1 MASTEGEFEVQLS
14 AEERELLLRARE
26 QRRAEGVPEA
36 LRQRLLQRAL
46 EDVAGAERGLAGS
59 AAGASSLLPGAGL
72 DGPAVAA
79 TELVVVPQWTW
90 RSTVQLVTLAA
101 CAVLLLFGAR
111 RLLWSWLDTRK
122 PQPEA
127 AERRGPSAGERLL
140 DTPLFRTPAPTV
152 PAGEAPPA
160 EASLLSEQPF
170 SQRSGAWQ
178 VRRWDNL
185 AVAPAGA
192 AAHDFSEGA
201 LCIPLAAGQRV
212 LGGWPWAATDA
223 VAPKGVP
230 LAPGRPYRLHFKAW
244 AREPLPAQ
252 LLIGVGHVRLP
263 FSAAAGARVPVSDE
277 PQSFVIDFS
286 SANGDP
292 SAGVAFLATAAPDA
306 EPTRVCLSDFTL
318 VER

>member
-1 MASTEGEFEVQLS
+1 MASSEDFDVELS
-14 AEERELLLRARE
+14 AQERELLQRARE
-26 QRRAEGVPEA
+26 QRRAQGVPDG

-46 EDVAGAERGLAGS
+46 EDAGPERAVLSG
-59 AAGASSLLPGAGL
+59 AAPRGM
-72 DGPAVAA
+72 GPDSPVVAA
-79 TELVVVPQWTW
+79 TELVVVPQWSW
-90 RSTVQLVTLAA
+90 RATLQLLGAAA
-101 CAVLLLFGAR
+101 CSVLLLFGAR
-111 RLLWSWLDTRK
+111 RLLWSWLDTRR

-127 AERRGPSAGERLL
+127 ARRSGPSAGERLL
-140 DTPLFRTPAPTV
+140 DTPLFRTPAPTL

-160 EASLLSEQPF
+160 AASLFPEQPF
-170 SQRSGAWQ
+170 SPRSGAWQ

-185 AVAPAGA
+185 GAAPSGA

-212 LGGWPWAATDA
+212 LGGWPWAEGDN
-223 VAPKGVP
+223 VAPKGVA
-230 LAPGRPYRLHFKAW
+230 LAPGRPYRLYFKAW

-263 FSAAAGARVPVSDE
+263 FSAAAGARVPVSAE
-277 PQSFVIDFS
+277 PQTFVVDVS

-292 SAGVAFLATAAPDA
+292 SVGVAFLVTAARDT
-306 EPTRVCLSDFTL
+306 EPTRVCVSDVML